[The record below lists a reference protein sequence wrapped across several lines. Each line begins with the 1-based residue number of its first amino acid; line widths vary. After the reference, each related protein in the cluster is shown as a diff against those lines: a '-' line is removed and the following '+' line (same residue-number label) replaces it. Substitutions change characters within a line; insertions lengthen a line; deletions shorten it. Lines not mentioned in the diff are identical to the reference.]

1 VIPSSTKRANLEAN
15 LHFKRITLSPDEM
28 AQMAT
33 LERGERLANPD
44 GLAPQWD

>member
-1 VIPSSTKRANLEAN
+1 MIPSSTKRANLEAN
-15 LHFKRITLSPDEM
+15 LHFQRITLSPDEM